1 MVSSSSSFFSSF
13 TLIDHISGPAIALDF
28 NRQRKDVFLVGTD
41 DGKIYKGSVNDP
53 GMIDM
58 TFHAHDFTIYAVQWR
73 YFDTFHPDIM
83 LCTSFFSLQSISF
96 EYLCFVFS

>member
-1 MVSSSSSFFSSF
+1 MI
-13 TLIDHISGPAIALDF
+13 TLDF
-28 NRQRKDVFLVGTD
+28 NPQRKDVFLVGTD

-73 YFDTFHPDIM
+73 YFDTFHLDIFYA
-83 LCTSFFSLQSISF
+83 LHSFSSPFHSNIFASCSADGTVKIWHEKLPFVLRSI
-96 EYLCFVFS
+96 EIY